1 MDNKLSGINRGIEHE
16 RTRIRLLRHAL
27 AIGRVEERLTWE
39 LSGAIRSANSL
50 TVVVSVISAAL
61 ATTVGVGQ
69 AEGLASGSVRIPVGI
84 ALSNARTALVLS
96 SSRTRSDTFSITTAL
111 N

>member
-1 MDNKLSGINRGIEHE
+1 MDDQCCGANLGIEHE

-50 TVVVSVISAAL
+50 TVIVSVIGAAL

-69 AEGLASGSVRIPVGI
+69 IGRAHV
-84 ALSNARTALVLS
+84 
-96 SSRTRSDTFSITTAL
+96 
-111 N
+111 